1 MASSDPK
8 FNQITTESQE
18 NLEMYMEEDNGNIS
32 SSEFS
37 TTDSEST
44 NSPIV
49 KKKATKTNIAK
60 ETQINDNGLPQGL
73 IQPPTKEELGAFV
86 IQLDQ
91 THWQHELQV
100 LSAMSVNRILKVT
113 ANGTLLNGK
122 RIIRPQDTATQLW
135 LQSCTS
141 VSGKPVKFTQLV
153 KNTSVTAVLV
163 NVHPFISMEALLT
176 DERITTA
183 ERILTFNS
191 ETRTMEPSRSVK
203 INLSMKSVPTEM
215 RINFLGKFFVRPFV
229 TKPVRCYR
237 CQRFGHLAAACL
249 AKKERCSMCSGHHRT
264 QQCLGKIQN
273 SESVDLK
280 CANCGEKH
288 SANSNHCSVLREKM
302 QRKMNNAMSRILATK
317 QSPPPPVTSTA
328 FPATLSGDIDTRKR
342 VMSDNSVRGVN
353 NYAAAAAKHH
363 VPRSVVLAAR
373 GTSKFAASSIKSTV
387 SLMHGS
393 KDNSTEQQSIKMDH
407 RRKRTAAQALTTP
420 ATKKPTASEATAQE
434 NTTPEPAASKTTVL
448 ESTVSETTALKTGN
462 QLPTSAETYDRIFS
476 VLMTQMEQLRPLLAI
491 QDFGAKKIVRKM
503 VTSIRELLDDLVELQ
518 SN

>member
-49 KKKATKTNIAK
+49 KKKATKTNITK
-60 ETQINDNGLPQGL
+60 ETQINDNCLPQGL

-191 ETRTMEPSRSVK
+191 ETRTIEPSRSVK

>member
-1 MASSDPK
+1 
-8 FNQITTESQE
+8 
-18 NLEMYMEEDNGNIS
+18 
-32 SSEFS
+32 
-37 TTDSEST
+37 
-44 NSPIV
+44 
-49 KKKATKTNIAK
+49 
-60 ETQINDNGLPQGL
+60 
-73 IQPPTKEELGAFV
+73 
-86 IQLDQ
+86 
-91 THWQHELQV
+91 
-100 LSAMSVNRILKVT
+100 
-113 ANGTLLNGK
+113 
-122 RIIRPQDTATQLW
+122 
-135 LQSCTS
+135 
-141 VSGKPVKFTQLV
+141 
-153 KNTSVTAVLV
+153 
-163 NVHPFISMEALLT
+163 MEALLT

-264 QQCLGKIQN
+264 QQCLGKIRN

-288 SANSNHCSVLREKM
+288 SANSNHCSVIREKM

-328 FPATLSGDIDTRKR
+328 FPATLTGDIDTRKR

-407 RRKRTAAQALTTP
+407 RRKRTAAQALKTP
-420 ATKKPTASEATAQE
+420 ATKKPTASEATAQGT
-434 NTTPEPAASKTTVL
+434 TTPKPAASETTVL
-448 ESTVSETTALKTGN
+448 ESTVSETTALKTGH

-476 VLMTQMEQLRPLLAI
+476 VLMTQMEQLRPLLTI
-491 QDFGAKKIVRKM
+491 QDLGAKKIVRKM

>member
-49 KKKATKTNIAK
+49 KKKATKTNITK

-191 ETRTMEPSRSVK
+191 ETRIMEPSRSVK

>member
-1 MASSDPK
+1 
-8 FNQITTESQE
+8 
-18 NLEMYMEEDNGNIS
+18 MYMEEVNGNIS

-49 KKKATKTNIAK
+49 KKKATKTNITK

-100 LSAMSVNRILKVT
+100 LSAMSVYRILKVT

-141 VSGKPVKFTQLV
+141 VSGKPAKFTQLV

-237 CQRFGHLAAACL
+237 CQQFGHLAAACL

-264 QQCLGKIQN
+264 QQCLGKIRN

-280 CANCGEKH
+280 CANCVEKY
-288 SANSNHCSVLREKM
+288 SANSNHCSVLRGKM
-302 QRKMNNAMSRILATK
+302 QRKMNNAMSRILAK
-317 QSPPPPVTSTA
+317 LPP
-328 FPATLSGDIDTRKR
+328 
-342 VMSDNSVRGVN
+342 N
-353 NYAAAAAKHH
+353 NLRHH
-363 VPRSVVLAAR
+363 QLHRPHSQLHLQ
-373 GTSKFAASSIKSTV
+373 GT
-387 SLMHGS
+387 
-393 KDNSTEQQSIKMDH
+393 
-407 RRKRTAAQALTTP
+407 
-420 ATKKPTASEATAQE
+420 
-434 NTTPEPAASKTTVL
+434 
-448 ESTVSETTALKTGN
+448 
-462 QLPTSAETYDRIFS
+462 
-476 VLMTQMEQLRPLLAI
+476 
-491 QDFGAKKIVRKM
+491 
-503 VTSIRELLDDLVELQ
+503 
-518 SN
+518 

>member
-49 KKKATKTNIAK
+49 KKKATKTNITK

-264 QQCLGKIQN
+264 
-273 SESVDLK
+273 
-280 CANCGEKH
+280 
-288 SANSNHCSVLREKM
+288 
-302 QRKMNNAMSRILATK
+302 
-317 QSPPPPVTSTA
+317 
-328 FPATLSGDIDTRKR
+328 
-342 VMSDNSVRGVN
+342 
-353 NYAAAAAKHH
+353 
-363 VPRSVVLAAR
+363 
-373 GTSKFAASSIKSTV
+373 
-387 SLMHGS
+387 
-393 KDNSTEQQSIKMDH
+393 
-407 RRKRTAAQALTTP
+407 
-420 ATKKPTASEATAQE
+420 
-434 NTTPEPAASKTTVL
+434 
-448 ESTVSETTALKTGN
+448 
-462 QLPTSAETYDRIFS
+462 
-476 VLMTQMEQLRPLLAI
+476 
-491 QDFGAKKIVRKM
+491 
-503 VTSIRELLDDLVELQ
+503 
-518 SN
+518 